1 MVQFEINYL
10 YYKVL
15 DFKTN
20 SNQTIFLNADFPRE
34 KTIS

>member
-1 MVQFEINYL
+1 
-10 YYKVL
+10 VL